1 MKSYSFV
8 HVFCAIFQDEAQKKL
23 EEIKTLRSKMKDVA
37 DDARGKEDLHRQLVS
52 HDRWRPLLDM

>member
-8 HVFCAIFQDEAQKKL
+8 HVFCAILQDEAQKKL

-52 HDRWRPLLDM
+52 HDR